1 MLSGDIQ
8 GLGDLVAPRFSVSLT
23 LSLHELWPQASLD
36 LVLFSK
42 LVLNGPASELCF
54 CIVPSA

>member
-1 MLSGDIQ
+1 MLLGDIQ
-8 GLGDLVAPRFSVSLT
+8 GLGDLVAPCFPVSLT
-23 LSLHELWPQASLD
+23 LSLHELQPQASLV

-42 LVLNGPASELCF
+42 LVLNGPASELGF